1 LPRDRSSPRPFPL
14 SARAPKLVGMVH
26 LDPLPGS
33 PRPAA
38 LPRMIA
44 RALADARAW
53 AAGGAD
59 ALLVENYGDQPF
71 RPETVEPVTI
81 AAMARVIAA
90 LRAESRLPIGVNVL
104 RNDARGA
111 LALAAAFDLAF
122 FRVNVH
128 AGASVADQGLLVGR
142 ADATLRE
149 RAALRSNALLF
160 ADVRVKHAAPLA
172 PRRIEDEARDL
183 FERAGADALLLT
195 GPATGSPPDL
205 DHLDALRRAL
215 PRAPLLLASG
225 VDPDL
230 IAASRGKV
238 AGWIVGT
245 WAKRGGRVAN
255 PVDAA
260 RVRQLVRARDGARD
274 RRR

>member
-1 LPRDRSSPRPFPL
+1 VARSLVL
-14 SARAPKLVGMVH
+14 SRRAPQLLGMVH
-26 LDPLPGS
+26 LLPLPGT

-38 LPRMIA
+38 LPRTLA
-44 RALADARAW
+44 RAIADARAW

-59 ALLVENYGDQPF
+59 ALLVENFGDRPF
-71 RPETVEPVTI
+71 HAGEVGPVTI
-81 AAMARVIAA
+81 AAMARVVAA
-90 LRAESRLPIGVNVL
+90 LQEQVGLPIGVNVL

-122 FRVNVH
+122 LRVNVH
-128 AGASVADQGLLVGR
+128 AGASVTDQGLLVGR

-149 RAALRSNALLF
+149 RAALKARALLL

-172 PRRIEDEARDL
+172 PRPLLDEARDL

-195 GPATGSPPDL
+195 GPATGSPPDVTAL
-205 DHLDALRRAL
+205 VELRRAL

-225 VDPDL
+225 VDPEL
-230 IAASRGKV
+230 VATSRGAV

-245 WAKRGGRVAN
+245 WAKRGGRVEA
-255 PVDAA
+255 PVDPT
-260 RVRQLVRARDGARD
+260 RVKRLARARDA
-274 RRR
+274 